1 MERNMY
7 ICTQQYKWLA
17 MHDHHSLVSSVH
29 VQEEQSGL
37 KEVCRGK
44 NEVLA
49 AKELEIVA
57 TERAL
62 SEEKQRVSS
71 LDEECAALKG
81 RLEGKTEE
89 IGSLQ
94 AHNRSLKVQ
103 LYIGRA

>member
-1 MERNMY
+1 
-7 ICTQQYKWLA
+7 
-17 MHDHHSLVSSVH
+17 MHAHYYLFSSVH

-37 KEVCRGK
+37 EEVCRGK
-44 NEVLA
+44 DEVLA
-49 AKELEIVA
+49 AKEREIVA
-57 TERAL
+57 TEIAL

-89 IGSLQ
+89 IRSLQ

-103 LYIGRA
+103 LSIII

>member
-1 MERNMY
+1 M
-7 ICTQQYKWLA
+7 
-17 MHDHHSLVSSVH
+17 
-29 VQEEQSGL
+29 
-37 KEVCRGK
+37 CRGK
-44 NEVLA
+44 DEVLA

-71 LDEECAALKG
+71 LDEECAALKW

-94 AHNRSLKVQ
+94 AHNRRLKVQ
-103 LYIGRA
+103 LYIGWV